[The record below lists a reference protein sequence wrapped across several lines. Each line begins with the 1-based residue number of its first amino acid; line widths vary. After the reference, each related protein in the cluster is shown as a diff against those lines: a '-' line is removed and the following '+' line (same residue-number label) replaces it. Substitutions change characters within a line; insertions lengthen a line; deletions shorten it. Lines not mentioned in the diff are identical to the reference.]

1 MSEMPEPI
9 LTLRNISRTY
19 GTAGQTQALRNVNLT
34 VYPGEFVAI
43 MGPSGAG
50 KSTLLNI
57 LGLLDESSAGQYLIH
72 GRDVRSLSESERN
85 RLRSTTIGF
94 VFQSSHLLI
103 HETAADNAALGLK
116 VQRVPFRIRR
126 RQVALALRR
135 LNLLSRS
142 QEIGMN
148 LSGGER
154 QRVAIARAIATEPDI
169 VLADEPTGALDT
181 ANSRNIID
189 HLKRLNRAGTTI
201 VMITHDPN
209 VAAAAD
215 RVVTLEDGVLE
226 DLHTQNEDAKPS
238 KVSDVDSSRVRG
250 KWPHHRMLT
259 TLWEEILEAIS
270 SHSVRPGRSALLLIA
285 FLLGTGGLVSSLG
298 ISQSASAQISDRLTQ
313 AALDEV
319 TVSPAAQN
327 QAGDALS
334 AADTADTGL
343 NSSFFDDSKDDS
355 TYDRISALPGVLGI
369 GTVATVDKSDAP
381 VSLLRTNSFQSQ
393 PEFGGTISIADSEY
407 LRVQEVTTTPRQA
420 ASLLD
425 NSWNGFAAILGS
437 SAASKLD
444 VPAAVPGARIW
455 VKGHPVAVAGIID
468 SHGRDPG
475 LDNSVLLSRN
485 TSQLVRSSEARLIV
499 RTEAGMPAP
508 LAEAIPTTVNP
519 ASPGAVQVS
528 TVADLRSLRY
538 GVSTDL
544 GVLVGLISLILLVLA
559 CLSAATAMYLSVQ
572 SRSQE
577 IALRRALGA
586 SRASIWRI
594 FTLEG
599 AIIGTAGGIAGSAV
613 GIVSVIIISIAQQWS
628 PTLSLAFLGTGI
640 AAGCITGI
648 LSATYPALVAARAN
662 PADAIRA

>member
-1 MSEMPEPI
+1 MSVVAEPI
-9 LTLRNISRTY
+9 LTLRNINRTY
-19 GTAGQTQALRNVNLT
+19 GIGGQTRALKNVDLT
-34 VYPGEFVAI
+34 VFRGEFVAI

-57 LGLLDESSAGQYLIH
+57 LGLLDEPSAGQYLIH
-72 GRDVRSLSESERN
+72 GQDVRSLSEGERN
-85 RLRSTTIGF
+85 QLRSTTIGF
-94 VFQSSHLLI
+94 VFQSSHLLF

-116 VQRVPFRIRR
+116 VQRVPFRLRR
-126 RQVALALRR
+126 MQVALALRR
-135 LNLLSRS
+135 LNLVSRS
-142 QEIGMN
+142 REIGMN

-181 ANSRNIID
+181 ANSQNIIG

-215 RVVTLEDGVLE
+215 RIVTLEDGILE
-226 DLHTQNEDAKPS
+226 DHYTRDDP
-238 KVSDVDSSRVRG
+238 RVRTLSDAETPAAG
-250 KWPHHRMLT
+250 PKWPRHGFLV
-259 TLWEEILEAIS
+259 TLWEEVLEAIS
-270 SHSVRPGRSALLLIA
+270 SHSVKPGRSSLLLIA

-319 TVSPAAQN
+319 IVRPAAPS
-327 QAGDALS
+327 QADE
-334 AADTADTGL
+334 AADPFGVTAGGL
-343 NSSFFDDSKDDS
+343 NSVFFDNSKDDS
-355 TYDRISALPGVLGI
+355 TYDRITALTGVLGI
-369 GTVATVDKSDAP
+369 GTVATVDKSNTP
-381 VSLLRTNSFQSQ
+381 VTLLETNSLTSQ
-393 PEFGGTISIADSEY
+393 PDFDGTISIADPGY
-407 LRVQEVTTTPRQA
+407 LQVQEVTTTPRQA
-420 ASLLD
+420 ASLLG
-425 NSWNGFAAILGS
+425 NPWNGYTAVLGS
-437 SAASKLD
+437 GAAEKLNI
-444 VPAAVPGARIW
+444 PAALPGSQIW
-455 VKGHPVAVAGIID
+455 VKGHPVAVVGIID
-468 SHGRDPG
+468 SPGRDPG
-475 LDNSVLLSRN
+475 LGNSVLLSRN
-485 TSQLVRSSEARLIV
+485 ISHLVRTSEARLIV
-499 RTEAGMPAP
+499 RAEAGMPAP
-508 LAEAIPTTVNP
+508 LADAIPLAVNP
-519 ASPGAVQVS
+519 GSPGAVQIS
-528 TVADLRSLRY
+528 TVADLRALRF

-586 SRASIWRI
+586 SKSSIWRI

-599 AIIGTAGGIAGSAV
+599 AIIGTAGGIAGSAL
-613 GIVSVIIISIAQQWS
+613 GTVSVIAISLAQQWN
-628 PTLSLAFLGTGI
+628 PTLSLGSIGVGI
-640 AAGCITGI
+640 AAGCITGV